1 MSFLF
6 AQPEML
12 GAAATDL
19 ASIGS
24 AISTANAAAAAATTR
39 VLAAGADEVSA
50 AVAALFSGHAQTYQA
65 LSTQAAAFHQ
75 QIVQTLTSTAGAY
88 ASAEA
93 ANVEQQLL
101 GAINAPT
108 MALLGRPLIG
118 HGADGAPGTGQ
129 AGGPAGSCTARRQ
142 RRAAGTPGLPS
153 RPGAAIAAIAVQD
166 PPQPRP
172 ACPVPRRP
180 IGTVAERPPQ
190 QRLGGRVDR
199 GQQLLLDLGLGGRIC
214 SSATGK
220 RLHELLMKRR
230 RLGAERLIGL
240 SVAGKQRRD
249 RRRHLIGTRGQHGG
263 GRRSRG
269 GIGRADRR
277 SDTRQVCCRG
287 HHNLRGYADKRHHT
301 PPQPARPTTGEHA
314 RWRTTLL
321 GESER
326 SATRHRTRPFRQ
338 NCRPS
343 VRYPQTETEPANCRA
358 RQWITTR
365 ARCTRTLSG

>member
-108 MALLGRPLIG
+108 MV
-118 HGADGAPGTGQ
+118 Q
-129 AGGPAGSCTARRQ
+129 PATEVIARRAGDMM
-142 RRAAGTPGLPS
+142 RRY
-153 RPGAAIAAIAVQD
+153 
-166 PPQPRP
+166 
-172 ACPVPRRP
+172 RRSHNR
-180 IGTVAERPPQ
+180 I
-190 QRLGGRVDR
+190 
-199 GQQLLLDLGLGGRIC
+199 GLG
-214 SSATGK
+214 
-220 RLHELLMKRR
+220 
-230 RLGAERLIGL
+230 
-240 SVAGKQRRD
+240 D
-249 RRRHLIGTRGQHGG
+249 
-263 GRRSRG
+263 
-269 GIGRADRR
+269 
-277 SDTRQVCCRG
+277 
-287 HHNLRGYADKRHHT
+287 Y
-301 PPQPARPTTGEHA
+301 
-314 RWRTTLL
+314 
-321 GESER
+321 
-326 SATRHRTRPFRQ
+326 
-338 NCRPS
+338 
-343 VRYPQTETEPANCRA
+343 
-358 RQWITTR
+358 
-365 ARCTRTLSG
+365 

>member
-129 AGGPAGSCTARRQ
+129 AGGPAGSVRQRRQ
-142 RRAAGTPGLPS
+142 RRVADVLAQVVDAEVAARIPQRGNDIHHVSSVSPGTNRRTTPRVSGERSTMRPS
-153 RPGAAIAAIAVQD
+153 RSE
-166 PPQPRP
+166 RP
-172 ACPVPRRP
+172 AASIAGRSVCANQPAISRPPCAGRCGRWPRRTSP
-180 IGTVAERPPQ
+180 
-190 QRLGGRVDR
+190 
-199 GQQLLLDLGLGGRIC
+199 
-214 SSATGK
+214 
-220 RLHELLMKRR
+220 
-230 RLGAERLIGL
+230 
-240 SVAGKQRRD
+240 
-249 RRRHLIGTRGQHGG
+249 
-263 GRRSRG
+263 
-269 GIGRADRR
+269 
-277 SDTRQVCCRG
+277 
-287 HHNLRGYADKRHHT
+287 
-301 PPQPARPTTGEHA
+301 
-314 RWRTTLL
+314 
-321 GESER
+321 
-326 SATRHRTRPFRQ
+326 
-338 NCRPS
+338 
-343 VRYPQTETEPANCRA
+343 
-358 RQWITTR
+358 
-365 ARCTRTLSG
+365 

>member
-108 MALLGRPLIG
+108 MALLGRPVNAIT
-118 HGADGAPGTGQ
+118 D
-129 AGGPAGSCTARRQ
+129 Q
-142 RRAAGTPGLPS
+142 RA
-153 RPGAAIAAIAVQD
+153 
-166 PPQPRP
+166 PQPQL
-172 ACPVPRRP
+172 C
-180 IGTVAERPPQ
+180 
-190 QRLGGRVDR
+190 GRVDR
-199 GQQLLLDLGLGGRIC
+199 TQHLLLQ
-214 SSATGK
+214 
-220 RLHELLMKRR
+220 RL
-230 RLGAERLIGL
+230 
-240 SVAGKQRRD
+240 QR
-249 RRRHLIGTRGQHGG
+249 
-263 GRRSRG
+263 
-269 GIGRADRR
+269 
-277 SDTRQVCCRG
+277 
-287 HHNLRGYADKRHHT
+287 
-301 PPQPARPTTGEHA
+301 
-314 RWRTTLL
+314 
-321 GESER
+321 
-326 SATRHRTRPFRQ
+326 
-338 NCRPS
+338 
-343 VRYPQTETEPANCRA
+343 
-358 RQWITTR
+358 
-365 ARCTRTLSG
+365 

>member
-129 AGGPAGSCTARRQ
+129 AGGA
-142 RRAAGTPGLPS
+142 
-153 RPGAAIAAIAVQD
+153 
-166 PPQPRP
+166 
-172 ACPVPRRP
+172 
-180 IGTVAERPPQ
+180 
-190 QRLGGRVDR
+190 
-199 GQQLLLDLGLGGRIC
+199 
-214 SSATGK
+214 
-220 RLHELLMKRR
+220 
-230 RLGAERLIGL
+230 
-240 SVAGKQRRD
+240 
-249 RRRHLIGTRGQHGG
+249 
-263 GRRSRG
+263 G
-269 GIGRADRR
+269 GILYGNGGNGGSGAPLAPLPISGRPNSAWAGALTAA
-277 SDTRQVCCRG
+277 SMFG
-287 HHNLRGYADKRHHT
+287 PALAASALAYA
-301 PPQPARPTTGEHA
+301 PASTVRV
-314 RWRTTLL
+314 RTTW
-321 GESER
+321 
-326 SATRHRTRPFRQ
+326 A
-338 NCRPS
+338 
-343 VRYPQTETEPANCRA
+343 
-358 RQWITTR
+358 
-365 ARCTRTLSG
+365 

>member
-1 MSFLF
+1 M
-6 AQPEML
+6 ADQP
-12 GAAATDL
+12 
-19 ASIGS
+19 
-24 AISTANAAAAAATTR
+24 
-39 VLAAGADEVSA
+39 
-50 AVAALFSGHAQTYQA
+50 
-65 LSTQAAAFHQ
+65 
-75 QIVQTLTSTAGAY
+75 
-88 ASAEA
+88 
-93 ANVEQQLL
+93 
-101 GAINAPT
+101 
-108 MALLGRPLIG
+108 GRP
-118 HGADGAPGTGQ
+118 
-129 AGGPAGSCTARRQ
+129 
-142 RRAAGTPGLPS
+142 AGTPGLPS

-166 PPQPRP
+166 PPSP
-172 ACPVPRRP
+172 AGLPSPRRP
-180 IGTVAERPPQ
+180 IGTVADQGAPQ

-343 VRYPQTETEPANCRA
+343 VRYPQTETDPANYRA

>member
-129 AGGPAGSCTARRQ
+129 AGGAGGILYGNGGNGARCVDRVRRVVTDRDSGAGALARHPLAGRRTDPQLAAFYHRLMTTQRHCHTQATIAVACKLAERTRVTITTGRPYQLRDTNGDPVTAR
-142 RRAAGTPGLPS
+142 
-153 RPGAAIAAIAVQD
+153 GA
-166 PPQPRP
+166 
-172 ACPVPRRP
+172 
-180 IGTVAERPPQ
+180 
-190 QRLGGRVDR
+190 
-199 GQQLLLDLGLGGRIC
+199 
-214 SSATGK
+214 K
-220 RLHELLMKRR
+220 ELID
-230 RLGAERLIGL
+230 AHYH
-240 SVAGKQRRD
+240 V
-249 RRRHLIGTRGQHGG
+249 
-263 GRRSRG
+263 
-269 GIGRADRR
+269 
-277 SDTRQVCCRG
+277 DTRT
-287 HHNLRGYADKRHHT
+287 HPHNRAHT
-301 PPQPARPTTGEHA
+301 DTMQNSKPAR
-314 RWRTTLL
+314 
-321 GESER
+321 
-326 SATRHRTRPFRQ
+326 
-338 NCRPS
+338 
-343 VRYPQTETEPANCRA
+343 
-358 RQWITTR
+358 
-365 ARCTRTLSG
+365 

>member
-1 MSFLF
+1 M
-6 AQPEML
+6 
-12 GAAATDL
+12 T
-19 ASIGS
+19 ASHACADTRPAGS
-24 AISTANAAAAAATTR
+24 A
-39 VLAAGADEVSA
+39 DA
-50 AVAALFSGHAQTYQA
+50 AVAPQP
-65 LSTQAAAFHQ
+65 
-75 QIVQTLTSTAGAY
+75 
-88 ASAEA
+88 SAVPA
-93 ANVEQQLL
+93 
-101 GAINAPT
+101 
-108 MALLGRPLIG
+108 
-118 HGADGAPGTGQ
+118 
-129 AGGPAGSCTARRQ
+129 GPAG
-142 RRAAGTPGLPS
+142 RAGAAGPAGPAMADQPGRPAGTPGLPS

-166 PPQPRP
+166 PPSP
-172 ACPVPRRP
+172 AGLPSPRRP
-180 IGTVAERPPQ
+180 IGTVADQGAPQ

>member
-129 AGGPAGSCTARRQ
+129 AGGAG
-142 RRAAGTPGLPS
+142 GILYGN
-153 RPGAAIAAIAVQD
+153 
-166 PPQPRP
+166 
-172 ACPVPRRP
+172 
-180 IGTVAERPPQ
+180 
-190 QRLGGRVDR
+190 GGN
-199 GQQLLLDLGLGGRIC
+199 
-214 SSATGK
+214 
-220 RLHELLMKRR
+220 
-230 RLGAERLIGL
+230 
-240 SVAGKQRRD
+240 
-249 RRRHLIGTRGQHGG
+249 GG
-263 GRRSRG
+263 GRRTPG
-269 GIGRADRR
+269 APLPLLTFPAPGI
-277 SDTRQVCCRG
+277 
-287 HHNLRGYADKRHHT
+287 KRHIHCLLFFAKKKDNY
-301 PPQPARPTTGEHA
+301 PSPIKPNAPAPLT
-314 RWRTTLL
+314 
-321 GESER
+321 S
-326 SATRHRTRPFRQ
+326 SA
-338 NCRPS
+338 
-343 VRYPQTETEPANCRA
+343 
-358 RQWITTR
+358 I
-365 ARCTRTLSG
+365 

>member
-129 AGGPAGSCTARRQ
+129 AGGPAGSCTATAATAGPAHRSGRRCG
-142 RRAAGTPGLPS
+142 RAAG
-153 RPGAAIAAIAVQD
+153 
-166 PPQPRP
+166 
-172 ACPVPRRP
+172 
-180 IGTVAERPPQ
+180 
-190 QRLGGRVDR
+190 
-199 GQQLLLDLGLGGRIC
+199 
-214 SSATGK
+214 
-220 RLHELLMKRR
+220 
-230 RLGAERLIGL
+230 
-240 SVAGKQRRD
+240 
-249 RRRHLIGTRGQHGG
+249 
-263 GRRSRG
+263 
-269 GIGRADRR
+269 
-277 SDTRQVCCRG
+277 
-287 HHNLRGYADKRHHT
+287 
-301 PPQPARPTTGEHA
+301 
-314 RWRTTLL
+314 
-321 GESER
+321 
-326 SATRHRTRPFRQ
+326 
-338 NCRPS
+338 
-343 VRYPQTETEPANCRA
+343 
-358 RQWITTR
+358 
-365 ARCTRTLSG
+365 

>member
-129 AGGPAGSCTARRQ
+129 AGGAGGILYGNGGPSQLQNGDRGREALGHAYYSSDLLSLH
-142 RRAAGTPGLPS
+142 RAARS
-153 RPGAAIAAIAVQD
+153 NRIF
-166 PPQPRP
+166 PR
-172 ACPVPRRP
+172 AGESLRDR
-180 IGTVAERPPQ
+180 
-190 QRLGGRVDR
+190 GGRDICGCVT
-199 GQQLLLDLGLGGRIC
+199 GQ
-214 SSATGK
+214 
-220 RLHELLMKRR
+220 
-230 RLGAERLIGL
+230 
-240 SVAGKQRRD
+240 
-249 RRRHLIGTRGQHGG
+249 
-263 GRRSRG
+263 
-269 GIGRADRR
+269 
-277 SDTRQVCCRG
+277 
-287 HHNLRGYADKRHHT
+287 T
-301 PPQPARPTTGEHA
+301 P
-314 RWRTTLL
+314 
-321 GESER
+321 
-326 SATRHRTRPFRQ
+326 
-338 NCRPS
+338 
-343 VRYPQTETEPANCRA
+343 
-358 RQWITTR
+358 
-365 ARCTRTLSG
+365 

>member
-65 LSTQAAAFHQ
+65 LRTQAAAFHQ

-129 AGGPAGSCTARRQ
+129 AGGA
-142 RRAAGTPGLPS
+142 
-153 RPGAAIAAIAVQD
+153 
-166 PPQPRP
+166 
-172 ACPVPRRP
+172 
-180 IGTVAERPPQ
+180 
-190 QRLGGRVDR
+190 
-199 GQQLLLDLGLGGRIC
+199 
-214 SSATGK
+214 
-220 RLHELLMKRR
+220 
-230 RLGAERLIGL
+230 
-240 SVAGKQRRD
+240 
-249 RRRHLIGTRGQHGG
+249 
-263 GRRSRG
+263 G
-269 GIGRADRR
+269 GILYGN
-277 SDTRQVCCRG
+277 G
-287 HHNLRGYADKRHHT
+287 G
-301 PPQPARPTTGEHA
+301 
-314 RWRTTLL
+314 
-321 GESER
+321 
-326 SATRHRTRPFRQ
+326 
-338 NCRPS
+338 
-343 VRYPQTETEPANCRA
+343 
-358 RQWITTR
+358 
-365 ARCTRTLSG
+365 

>member
-65 LSTQAAAFHQ
+65 LRTQAAAFHQ

-118 HGADGAPGTGQ
+118 PGAPS
-129 AGGPAGSCTARRQ
+129 AP
-142 RRAAGTPGLPS
+142 LPIKG
-153 RPGAAIAAIAVQD
+153 RPSSAWVGALIAASSCCSTWASAAAYAPA
-166 PPQPRP
+166 PP
-172 ACPVPRRP
+172 A
-180 IGTVAERPPQ
+180 
-190 QRLGGRVDR
+190 
-199 GQQLLLDLGLGGRIC
+199 
-214 SSATGK
+214 
-220 RLHELLMKRR
+220 
-230 RLGAERLIGL
+230 
-240 SVAGKQRRD
+240 SVC
-249 RRRHLIGTRGQHGG
+249 T
-263 GRRSRG
+263 
-269 GIGRADRR
+269 
-277 SDTRQVCCRG
+277 
-287 HHNLRGYADKRHHT
+287 
-301 PPQPARPTTGEHA
+301 
-314 RWRTTLL
+314 
-321 GESER
+321 
-326 SATRHRTRPFRQ
+326 
-338 NCRPS
+338 NC
-343 VRYPQTETEPANCRA
+343 
-358 RQWITTR
+358 
-365 ARCTRTLSG
+365 

>member
-129 AGGPAGSCTARRQ
+129 AGGPAGSCTATAATAGPAHRSGRRCG
-142 RRAAGTPGLPS
+142 RAAGLIGHG
-153 RPGAAIAAIAVQD
+153 GA
-166 PPQPRP
+166 
-172 ACPVPRRP
+172 
-180 IGTVAERPPQ
+180 G
-190 QRLGGRVDR
+190 
-199 GQQLLLDLGLGGRIC
+199 GLGG
-214 SSATGK
+214 TG
-220 RLHELLMKRR
+220 
-230 RLGAERLIGL
+230 A
-240 SVAGKQRRD
+240 SVAGGSDVYCRLTDEPLSVDEVLNAISGPSQ
-249 RRRHLIGTRGQHGG
+249 GG
-263 GRRSRG
+263 AGAAAASS
-269 GIGRADRR
+269 I
-277 SDTRQVCCRG
+277 
-287 HHNLRGYADKRHHT
+287 LRI
-301 PPQPARPTTGEHA
+301 
-314 RWRTTLL
+314 
-321 GESER
+321 
-326 SATRHRTRPFRQ
+326 
-338 NCRPS
+338 CRPAGLPGMLPIAA
-343 VRYPQTETEPANCRA
+343 VRASTH
-358 RQWITTR
+358 
-365 ARCTRTLSG
+365 

>member
-65 LSTQAAAFHQ
+65 LRTQAAAFHQ

-129 AGGPAGSCTARRQ
+129 AGGAG
-142 RRAAGTPGLPS
+142 GILYGN
-153 RPGAAIAAIAVQD
+153 
-166 PPQPRP
+166 
-172 ACPVPRRP
+172 
-180 IGTVAERPPQ
+180 
-190 QRLGGRVDR
+190 GGN
-199 GQQLLLDLGLGGRIC
+199 GG
-214 SSATGK
+214 SGATG
-220 RLHELLMKRR
+220 
-230 RLGAERLIGL
+230 
-240 SVAGKQRRD
+240 Q
-249 RRRHLIGTRGQHGG
+249 
-263 GRRSRG
+263 
-269 GIGRADRR
+269 ADHP
-277 SDTRQVCCRG
+277 D
-287 HHNLRGYADKRHHT
+287 
-301 PPQPARPTTGEHA
+301 
-314 RWRTTLL
+314 
-321 GESER
+321 
-326 SATRHRTRPFRQ
+326 
-338 NCRPS
+338 
-343 VRYPQTETEPANCRA
+343 
-358 RQWITTR
+358 
-365 ARCTRTLSG
+365 

>member
-129 AGGPAGSCTARRQ
+129 AGGAGGAV
-142 RRAAGTPGLPS
+142 AAV
-153 RPGAAIAAIAVQD
+153 AVQD
-166 PPQPRP
+166 AAWP
-172 ACPVPRRP
+172 AGLPGPGGAV
-180 IGTVAERPPQ
+180 GAVADQRASE
-190 QRLGGRVDR
+190 QRLGGRIDR
-199 GQQLLLDLGLGGRIC
+199 G
-214 SSATGK
+214 
-220 RLHELLMKRR
+220 
-230 RLGAERLIGL
+230 
-240 SVAGKQRRD
+240 
-249 RRRHLIGTRGQHGG
+249 
-263 GRRSRG
+263 
-269 GIGRADRR
+269 
-277 SDTRQVCCRG
+277 
-287 HHNLRGYADKRHHT
+287 
-301 PPQPARPTTGEHA
+301 
-314 RWRTTLL
+314 
-321 GESER
+321 
-326 SATRHRTRPFRQ
+326 
-338 NCRPS
+338 
-343 VRYPQTETEPANCRA
+343 
-358 RQWITTR
+358 
-365 ARCTRTLSG
+365 

>member
-129 AGGPAGSCTARRQ
+129 AGGPRRAGGRKRARITLMCASPIRPWRWAVAVAVNCGANGSPVSARRCPKAWL
-142 RRAAGTPGLPS
+142 RRCVG
-153 RPGAAIAAIAVQD
+153 
-166 PPQPRP
+166 
-172 ACPVPRRP
+172 
-180 IGTVAERPPQ
+180 
-190 QRLGGRVDR
+190 RL
-199 GQQLLLDLGLGGRIC
+199 
-214 SSATGK
+214 
-220 RLHELLMKRR
+220 
-230 RLGAERLIGL
+230 
-240 SVAGKQRRD
+240 
-249 RRRHLIGTRGQHGG
+249 
-263 GRRSRG
+263 
-269 GIGRADRR
+269 RA
-277 SDTRQVCCRG
+277 
-287 HHNLRGYADKRHHT
+287 
-301 PPQPARPTTGEHA
+301 
-314 RWRTTLL
+314 W
-321 GESER
+321 
-326 SATRHRTRPFRQ
+326 
-338 NCRPS
+338 
-343 VRYPQTETEPANCRA
+343 
-358 RQWITTR
+358 
-365 ARCTRTLSG
+365 

>member
-118 HGADGAPGTGQ
+118 HGAR
-129 AGGPAGSCTARRQ
+129 GPAGGTWGQ
-142 RRAAGTPGLPS
+142 RGSGCD
-153 RPGAAIAAIAVQD
+153 QY
-166 PPQPRP
+166 
-172 ACPVPRRP
+172 
-180 IGTVAERPPQ
+180 TVIV
-190 QRLGGRVDR
+190 G
-199 GQQLLLDLGLGGRIC
+199 
-214 SSATGK
+214 SSATCSATGSAGDC
-220 RLHELLMKRR
+220 
-230 RLGAERLIGL
+230 GAA
-240 SVAGKQRRD
+240 SPTW
-249 RRRHLIGTRGQHGG
+249 TRPLAAETGSRARP
-263 GRRSRG
+263 GRRG
-269 GIGRADRR
+269 DGR
-277 SDTRQVCCRG
+277 
-287 HHNLRGYADKRHHT
+287 H
-301 PPQPARPTTGEHA
+301 E
-314 RWRTTLL
+314 
-321 GESER
+321 
-326 SATRHRTRPFRQ
+326 
-338 NCRPS
+338 
-343 VRYPQTETEPANCRA
+343 
-358 RQWITTR
+358 
-365 ARCTRTLSG
+365 

>member
-65 LSTQAAAFHQ
+65 LRTQAAAFHQ

-129 AGGPAGSCTARRQ
+129 AGGAGGILYGNGGNGGSGGNGG
-142 RRAAGTPGLPS
+142 AAG
-153 RPGAAIAAIAVQD
+153 
-166 PPQPRP
+166 
-172 ACPVPRRP
+172 
-180 IGTVAERPPQ
+180 
-190 QRLGGRVDR
+190 
-199 GQQLLLDLGLGGRIC
+199 
-214 SSATGK
+214 
-220 RLHELLMKRR
+220 
-230 RLGAERLIGL
+230 LIGNGG
-240 SVAGKQRRD
+240 AG
-249 RRRHLIGTRGQHGG
+249 GAGG
-263 GRRSRG
+263 
-269 GIGRADRR
+269 
-277 SDTRQVCCRG
+277 
-287 HHNLRGYADKRHHT
+287 
-301 PPQPARPTTGEHA
+301 
-314 RWRTTLL
+314 
-321 GESER
+321 
-326 SATRHRTRPFRQ
+326 
-338 NCRPS
+338 
-343 VRYPQTETEPANCRA
+343 
-358 RQWITTR
+358 
-365 ARCTRTLSG
+365 

>member
-65 LSTQAAAFHQ
+65 LRTQAAAFHQ

-129 AGGPAGSCTARRQ
+129 AGGAGGILYGNGGNGGSGATGQAGGAGG
-142 RRAAGTPGLPS
+142 AAGLIGHG
-153 RPGAAIAAIAVQD
+153 GA
-166 PPQPRP
+166 
-172 ACPVPRRP
+172 
-180 IGTVAERPPQ
+180 G
-190 QRLGGRVDR
+190 
-199 GQQLLLDLGLGGRIC
+199 GLGG
-214 SSATGK
+214 TGASGGAGGAGGW
-220 RLHELLMKRR
+220 LLS
-230 RLGAERLIGL
+230 LI
-240 SVAGKQRRD
+240 
-249 RRRHLIGTRGQHGG
+249 HI
-263 GRRSRG
+263 
-269 GIGRADRR
+269 
-277 SDTRQVCCRG
+277 
-287 HHNLRGYADKRHHT
+287 
-301 PPQPARPTTGEHA
+301 
-314 RWRTTLL
+314 
-321 GESER
+321 
-326 SATRHRTRPFRQ
+326 
-338 NCRPS
+338 
-343 VRYPQTETEPANCRA
+343 
-358 RQWITTR
+358 
-365 ARCTRTLSG
+365 

>member
-118 HGADGAPGTGQ
+118 HGADGAP
-129 AGGPAGSCTARRQ
+129 
-142 RRAAGTPGLPS
+142 
-153 RPGAAIAAIAVQD
+153 
-166 PPQPRP
+166 
-172 ACPVPRRP
+172 
-180 IGTVAERPPQ
+180 Q
-190 QRLGGRVDR
+190 QRHGRRIDR
-199 GQQLLLDLGLGGRIC
+199 VQQLLLHVGGLGARIR
-214 SSATGK
+214 TRTRGQ
-220 RLHELLMKRR
+220 RPHELVVKRR
-230 RLGAERLIGL
+230 RRSAQRLILLG
-240 SVAGKQRRD
+240 VGGKHGRH
-249 RRRHLIGTRGQHGG
+249 RRRHLIGTGGQQRHRRGPGRRIGRTDSRPNTRQIR
-263 GRRSRG
+263 RRSRH
-269 GIGRADRR
+269 
-277 SDTRQVCCRG
+277 Q
-287 HHNLRGYADKRHHT
+287 LRGY
-301 PPQPARPTTGEHA
+301 QQI
-314 RWRTTLL
+314 
-321 GESER
+321 
-326 SATRHRTRPFRQ
+326 RHRT
-338 NCRPS
+338 PS
-343 VRYPQTETEPANCRA
+343 RNPHPVQPTLGAANRGRGESPRSAQTLC
-358 RQWITTR
+358 
-365 ARCTRTLSG
+365 